1 MKIANNKL
9 PQKFPAVN
17 LCFEICHAIDNRV
30 STSRL
35 ECADYQFQRPTVM
48 YNFPSV
54 LQSHRWLNNLP
65 RHLIEELQRLLH
77 SDGILKIL
85 QQCIIKSDPV
95 WTTTAGTRLQSPSA
109 SFCRCKIVR
118 TLTPIRHH

>member
-1 MKIANNKL
+1 
-9 PQKFPAVN
+9 
-17 LCFEICHAIDNRV
+17 
-30 STSRL
+30 
-35 ECADYQFQRPTVM
+35 M
-48 YNFPSV
+48 YNDPSV

-85 QQCIIKSDPV
+85 QQCKSDPV

-118 TLTPIRHH
+118 TLTPIRLH